1 MHQALLFDMDGVL
14 LDTEVQAYEIW
25 RDFLRKTQNYEL
37 SREEYANVSGSP
49 PWEFD
54 RFIALHLPG
63 DPDALRQ
70 NWGEETWN
78 RIRQGRVP
86 TMPGYETLMAY
97 LRTFPKKKAIVTSNG
112 STWMEGYRAL
122 FRFEEVFDAVYTGDL
137 ELPRKPSP
145 EPYLNA
151 CRKLGVVPED
161 CLAVEDSQSGITAA
175 LEAGIQVVQFLGISR
190 VEPETA
196 AKCLRQ
202 VRDLN
207 ELTRWL
213 EETEI

>member
-54 RFIALHLPG
+54 RFIALNLPG

-122 FRFEEVFDAVYTGDL
+122 FRFEEVF
-137 ELPRKPSP
+137 
-145 EPYLNA
+145 N
-151 CRKLGVVPED
+151 GV
-161 CLAVEDSQSGITAA
+161 ASW
-175 LEAGIQVVQFLGISR
+175 AGIMPNL
-190 VEPETA
+190 PM
-196 AKCLRQ
+196 
-202 VRDLN
+202 
-207 ELTRWL
+207 
-213 EETEI
+213 